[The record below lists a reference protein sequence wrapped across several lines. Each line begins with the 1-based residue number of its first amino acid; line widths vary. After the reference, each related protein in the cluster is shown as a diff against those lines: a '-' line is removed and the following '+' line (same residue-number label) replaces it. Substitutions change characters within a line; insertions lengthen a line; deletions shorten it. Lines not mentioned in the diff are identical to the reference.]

1 MDKLDRHDVE
11 SAVKHREE
19 RMRYEV
25 LGMVCRAA
33 RRDPNE
39 AVSCAPLSD
48 SVGVWREEIFRVLEF
63 LDHTGLVRYCGPGPE
78 VCITPRGIDFLYGEG
93 RRQKAIPDRA

>member
-1 MDKLDRHDVE
+1 
-11 SAVKHREE
+11 
-19 RMRYEV
+19 MRYEV

-39 AVSCAPLSD
+39 GVSCAPLSE
-48 SVGVWREEIFRVLEF
+48 SVGVWREEIFRVLEY
-63 LDHTGLVRYCGPGPE
+63 LDHTGLLRYCGPGPE

-93 RRQKAIPDRA
+93 RRHKSVPDLD